1 VACGLLYGPVK
12 RLSSVSS
19 QLQPVM
25 AAAERVFAI
34 LDQPTEQHLDQ
45 GRLEPGRVERGV
57 ALEHV
62 SFHYGPDNPA
72 ALQDVSL
79 RIDVGEMVAL
89 VGSSGSGKSTIVNL
103 IARFYEPTSGRV
115 LLDGCDVRDI
125 KLTALRQLIGI
136 VSQET
141 VLFHDSVRKN
151 IAFGR
156 SDLPLEAV
164 VMASKAA
171 YAHNFITA
179 LPQGYDTVLGE
190 RGLSLS
196 GGERQRLAIARAFL
210 INPPILILDEATSSL
225 DYESEAIVQ
234 QALSDLIKGRTT
246 LVVAHRLS
254 TVQQADRIMV
264 LEKGRIAEV
273 GTHADLLR
281 QNGIYRRLYD
291 RQFRDDEPEP
301 ILGPEPAEEPTRH
314 G

>member
-1 VACGLLYGPVK
+1 LLYAPVK
-12 RLSSVSS
+12 RLSAVGS

-25 AAAERVFAI
+25 AAAERVFAV
-34 LDQPTEQHLDQ
+34 LDQPTEHQLDR
-45 GRLEPGRVERGV
+45 GRLEPGRVEQGI
-57 ALEHV
+57 ALERV
-62 SFHYGPDNPA
+62 SFQYGPDSPA
-72 ALQDVSL
+72 ALQEASL

-115 LLDGCDVRDI
+115 LLDGRDVREI
-125 KLTALRQLIGI
+125 RLTALRQLIGI

-141 VLFHDSVRKN
+141 VLFYDTVRNN

-156 SDLPLEAV
+156 ADLPLEAV
-164 VMASKAA
+164 VAAAKAA

-234 QALSDLIKGRTT
+234 EALSNLIKGRTT

-264 LEKGRIAEV
+264 LDKGRIAEV
-273 GTHADLLR
+273 GTHAQLLR
-281 QNGIYRRLYD
+281 HNGIYRRLYD

-301 ILGPEPAEEPTRH
+301 TVGPEPAEEPSRH